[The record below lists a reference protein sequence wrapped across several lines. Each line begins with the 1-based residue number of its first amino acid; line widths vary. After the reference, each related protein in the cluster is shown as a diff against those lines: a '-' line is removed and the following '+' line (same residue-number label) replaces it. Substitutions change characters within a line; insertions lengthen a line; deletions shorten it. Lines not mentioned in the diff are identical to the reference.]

1 MLHLK
6 IGAVAIAAAMVTG
19 VSASAQDHAGMV
31 LMPNAS
37 SIQWHANPPGLPKGT
52 EIAVLAGDPAKPGP
66 FVLRVKFQANA
77 MVPPHRH
84 ATAENLTILSGDL
97 YHGMGETLDKA
108 HGDRLETGGFVF
120 LPPMMPHSV
129 WAGPAGS
136 VVQVTGTGPF
146 GLLYVRPSDDPNPA
160 P

>member
-1 MLHLK
+1 MMR
-6 IGAVAIAAAMVTG
+6 ISFIAAAAAVALSATG
-19 VSASAQDHAGMV
+19 LAQAQDHAGMV
-31 LMPNAS
+31 LVPNNAA
-37 SIQWHANPPGLPKGT
+37 IHWQANPPGSPKGT
-52 EIAVLAGDPAKPGP
+52 EIAVLMGDPSKPGP

-77 MVPPHRH
+77 VVPPHRH
-84 ATAENLTILSGDL
+84 ATAENLTLLSGEM
-97 YHGMGETLDKA
+97 YHGMGEALDQA
-108 HGDRLETGGFVF
+108 HGDRLEPGAFVF

-129 WAGPAGS
+129 WAGPTGG